1 MKTFKEY
8 LQEDGVVGGGAP
20 ANSVGSGAIAGVG
33 IGPQGEPG
41 VSKKK
46 KLSPLLKLTP
56 ITRIVGKQ

>member
-1 MKTFKEY
+1 MKTFKQY
-8 LQEDGVVGGGAP
+8 LEEDGIVGGGAP

-46 KLSPLLKLTP
+46 KLSPLLTKTP
-56 ITRIVGKQ
+56 ITRTAGKS